1 MSGASQGCK
10 KEENQSRN
18 CCNNNKNEKYQNKI
32 LDAEIILYTI
42 SWNNA
47 FSSVNIPN
55 YILYN

>member
-18 CCNNNKNEKYQNKI
+18 CWNNNKNEKYQNKI
-32 LDAEIILYTI
+32 LDAEIIFYTI